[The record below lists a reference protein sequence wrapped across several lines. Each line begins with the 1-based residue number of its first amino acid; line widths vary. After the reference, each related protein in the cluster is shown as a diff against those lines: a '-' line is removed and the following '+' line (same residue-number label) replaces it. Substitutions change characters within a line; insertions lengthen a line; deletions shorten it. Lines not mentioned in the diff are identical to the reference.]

1 MVVGSRQR
9 ILNKSGKTHLLSHSR
24 GRCLVMFEELLLP
37 EGPRQSGYDSDIIL
51 SGPLWAKHIAL
62 WGDALRYV

>member
-1 MVVGSRQR
+1 
-9 ILNKSGKTHLLSHSR
+9 
-24 GRCLVMFEELLLP
+24 MFEELLLP

-62 WGDALRYV
+62 WGDALRYA